1 MNKDFLEM
9 INSQMS
15 LVMDLNQELKEV
27 HDEFRR
33 RDLVYLSYILS
44 NDEEGVTMSQI
55 AKHFKVTP
63 AAASQIITIYENKGW
78 VERERSK
85 TDRRTVYVKVTDEIR
100 EKLNKKNEEQ
110 KEKYT
115 AMMEYLGEED
125 SKNLMRILGRVK
137 EYLQSLEQ
145 KNEG

>member
-1 MNKDFLEM
+1 MKESILEM

-78 VERERSK
+78 VERQRSK
-85 TDRRTVYVKVTDEIR
+85 TDRRTVYVKVTDEIK

-110 KEKYT
+110 QEKYR
-115 AMMEYLGEED
+115 AMMDYLGPED
-125 SKNLMRILGRVK
+125 SESLIRILGRVK
-137 EYLQSLEQ
+137 EYLQNLE
-145 KNEG
+145 

>member
-1 MNKDFLEM
+1 MKEDILEM

-78 VERERSK
+78 VERQRSK
-85 TDRRTVYVKVTDEIR
+85 TDRRTVYVKVTDEIK

-110 KEKYT
+110 QEKYRV
-115 AMMEYLGEED
+115 MMEYLGPED
-125 SKNLMRILGRVK
+125 SESLIRILGRVK
-137 EYLQSLEQ
+137 EYLQNLE
-145 KNEG
+145 

>member
-1 MNKDFLEM
+1 MKEDILEM

-78 VERERSK
+78 VERQRSK
-85 TDRRTVYVKVTDEIR
+85 TDRRTVYVKVTDEIK

-110 KEKYT
+110 QEKYR
-115 AMMEYLGEED
+115 AMMDYLGPED
-125 SKNLMRILGRVK
+125 SESLIRILGRVK
-137 EYLQSLEQ
+137 EYLQNLE
-145 KNEG
+145 

>member
-1 MNKDFLEM
+1 MKEDILEM

-63 AAASQIITIYENKGW
+63 AAASQIITIYENKDW
-78 VERERSK
+78 VERQRSK
-85 TDRRTVYVKVTDEIR
+85 TDRRTVYVKVTDEIK

-110 KEKYT
+110 QEKYR
-115 AMMEYLGEED
+115 AMMDYLGPED
-125 SKNLMRILGRVK
+125 SESLIRILGRVK
-137 EYLQSLEQ
+137 EYLQNLE
-145 KNEG
+145 

>member
-1 MNKDFLEM
+1 MKEDILEM

-78 VERERSK
+78 VERQHSK
-85 TDRRTVYVKVTDEIR
+85 TDRRTVYVKVTDEIK

-110 KEKYT
+110 QEKYR
-115 AMMEYLGEED
+115 AMMDYLGPED
-125 SKNLMRILGRVK
+125 SESLIRILGRVK
-137 EYLQSLEQ
+137 EYLQNLE
-145 KNEG
+145 